1 MSTWL
6 RQQVNVT
13 VRLQTRAFRINN
25 ESALGLGHLI
35 MRHTKRVQRAGLSS
49 REKSASD
56 RDLEN
61 ANKFKVQVYIQTDHA
76 V

>member
-13 VRLQTRAFRINN
+13 VHLQTREFRINN
-25 ESALGLGHLI
+25 ESALGLGQLI
-35 MRHTKRVQRAGLSS
+35 MRHTKRVQSAGLSAK
-49 REKSASD
+49 EKSISD

-61 ANKFKVQVYIQTDHA
+61 VNMKV
-76 V
+76 